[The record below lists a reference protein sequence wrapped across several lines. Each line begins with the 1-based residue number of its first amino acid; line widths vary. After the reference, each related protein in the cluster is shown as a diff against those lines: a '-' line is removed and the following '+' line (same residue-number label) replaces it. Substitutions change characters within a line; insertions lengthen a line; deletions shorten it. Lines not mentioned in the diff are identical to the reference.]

1 MYAQMAQN
9 VSTLAKESAGSKE
22 VRIFTWAQFISL
34 TSLQKRCTQSLL
46 QVQPVDEGF
55 GFPLTLY

>member
-1 MYAQMAQN
+1 MFAQMVQN

-22 VRIFTWAQFISL
+22 VRIFILVQFISL

-46 QVQPVDEGF
+46 QVQPVDDRF
-55 GFPLTLY
+55 GFPSTLY